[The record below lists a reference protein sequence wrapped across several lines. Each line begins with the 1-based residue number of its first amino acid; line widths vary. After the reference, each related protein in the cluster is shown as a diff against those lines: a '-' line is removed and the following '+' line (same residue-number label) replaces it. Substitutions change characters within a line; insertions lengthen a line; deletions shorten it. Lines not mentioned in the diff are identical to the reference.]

1 MNAAI
6 AFFSHAYRLATR
18 ARNVLYDLGWI
29 KPRRAPLPVVSVGSL
44 ALGGMGKTPLVM
56 EILSQLISRGLRP
69 ALVTRGYRGAWEKR
83 GGLLSDGRHVYGDW
97 RQAGDEACLV
107 ARRIP
112 QAGVFVGKH
121 RFLSCLRAKAEGF
134 DLALLDDGFQHRKLH
149 RDLDIVIFDPAE
161 TAALREPFSA
171 LKRAHLILLPE
182 GSHKKNQEKLS
193 RRFPAAEI
201 MRYSASPRAFHPVGE
216 TGSPEAL
223 DLARFRGSRALAF
236 CGIAR
241 PERFFTMLE
250 GLGLVLLDRMAFADH
265 HPYPPSSWR
274 RITEKVEALRPEVV
288 VTTEKDAVKLRSRPD
303 LSAGGAS
310 PATTMPFHTLRIGL
324 VLSSEFFRAVDSA
337 LAPKER
343 G

>member
-1 MNAAI
+1 MNAAL
-6 AFFSHAYRLATR
+6 FVFSSFHRSVTGFK
-18 ARNVLYDLGWI
+18 NSLYERGWI
-29 KPRRAPLPVVSVGSL
+29 RPRRVPLPVVSVGSL

-56 EILSQLISRGLRP
+56 EILSQMISKGLRP
-69 ALVTRGYRGAWEKR
+69 ALVTRGYRGAWEQ
-83 GGLLSDGRHVYGDW
+83 GGGMLSDGRHIYGDW

-121 RFLSCLRAKAEGF
+121 RFLSCLQAKAEGF
-134 DLALLDDGFQHRKLH
+134 DLAVLDDGFQHRKLH

-161 TAALREPFSA
+161 KTALREPFSA
-171 LKRAHLILLPE
+171 LKRAQLILLPE
-182 GSHKKNQEKLS
+182 SSGKRIQEKIS
-193 RRFPAAEI
+193 KRSPAAKVV
-201 MRYSASPRAFHPVGE
+201 RYSVSPRAFHRISE

-223 DLARFRGSRALAF
+223 DLARFRGARALAF

-250 GLGLVLLDRMAFADH
+250 GLGLLLLDRMAFPDH

-274 RITEKVEALRPEVV
+274 RIREKVEALRPETV
-288 VTTEKDAVKLRSRPD
+288 VTTEKDAVKLLGRPD
-303 LSAGGAS
+303 LSVGRPG
-310 PATTMPFHTLRIGL
+310 PATALPLHVLRIGL
-324 VLSSEFFRAVDSA
+324 ALPSEFFRAVDSV
-337 LAPKER
+337 LAPKES